1 MKVVCPHCNKEFEFQ
16 KPKKQYQPG
25 EHDPLTKLRK
35 ILECL
40 KAHKE
45 WVWIRR
51 IAKETHLKPYSVSY
65 LVDKYLVNYLEILE
79 PEEVL
84 ETTGI
89 KMRMFKLKNPD
100 ININTLL
107 EELKIR
113 INS

>member
-1 MKVVCPHCNKEFEFQ
+1 MKVVCPHCNKEFEFRKQ
-16 KPKKQYQPG
+16 KKQYQPG

-40 KAHKE
+40 KSHSE

-65 LVDKYLVNYLEILE
+65 LTEKYLANYLDILE
-79 PEEVL
+79 PEEVFEASGL
-84 ETTGI
+84 
-89 KMRMFKLKNPD
+89 KVKMFKLKNHDID
-100 ININTLL
+100 INSIL